1 MGSPVMTTL
10 LIMIFIIAMYWL
22 LVWAIG
28 NDRLPPQEQGKTG
41 IFAMRDAD
49 AYRKRYGD
57 RKPF

>member
-1 MGSPVMTTL
+1 MTTL

-57 RKPF
+57 RAPF